1 MYINIFRRSSPLMI
15 SIMIMIHI
23 YFDRL
28 EIIGD
33 LILLY
38 ILLIINILSLIT
50 EIIIYTTY

>member
-1 MYINIFRRSSPLMI
+1 
-15 SIMIMIHI
+15 MIHI

-38 ILLIINILSLIT
+38 ILLIINILSSIT

>member
-1 MYINIFRRSSPLMI
+1 
-15 SIMIMIHI
+15 MIHI